1 MAPRAGG
8 EADKIGNRYEAAW
21 AIWHALRCLRESRTA
36 LTVEEFDP
44 DLGKGSEFTFVSKA
58 GTEVHQVKRQSGSAN
73 GWTIKALHAKGIWA
87 VAKDHVAAGRIYYFI
102 SLIGCGALKDLADRA
117 RRAPDLAS
125 FTQHGPSSKDLTA
138 AFTELSAPE
147 ILGSPDVAW
156 KTLAG
161 MRFEVVDEHHLVET
175 NALLASLCLEGADG
189 HLAALA
195 LGDLIVT
202 QLGVKLTKDNLL
214 SLLQAK
220 GIKPIA
226 PQASSDSRERVR
238 AVTDSWRE
246 SVSRELL
253 DPPLPRAEAAKVVE
267 SLRSKDVTM
276 VVGAAGGGKSVVLKQ
291 IVDTIE
297 ANGTQVLA
305 LRLDRVDSF
314 ASTTELG
321 RQLGLDSSPVWALA
335 LAAGDSP
342 SALVIDQLDA
352 VSLASGRLPAN
363 FDAVADLVREA
374 SGLPGMRVIMASR
387 QFDVDNDSRIRDLS
401 SRENVQT
408 VTVNPLPDQ
417 LVDMAVSAM
426 GLNAASLTAKQRDLL
441 RTPLHLAL
449 LSTVAEEGNALDF
462 QTHTDLFDTFWI
474 YKRRV
479 ASQRR
484 PGLRFNEV
492 IQRVATSMSD
502 RQTLSVPAAILDS
515 NELAADADVLISEH
529 ILAPDGKQI
538 AFFHETFFDYA
549 FARQWVTQQESVCD
563 FLTRGEQELFRR
575 GQVRQIL
582 HHLREQDSDRFV
594 DEVQAVLLSPAIRYH
609 VKDAVLALLG
619 ALTAPTADEAAAVL
633 AIAVAHPSF
642 EHRIWQQIRTAAWF
656 SRLNE
661 DGVIR
666 SWLDS
671 DDEGVR
677 NRALDFLPPAAKG
690 SLPEVTRLLTDYE
703 QHRDYPAWLR
713 WVTRFGDVHEN
724 RKLFDLL
731 LDQVRVDALGSHEHE
746 LWMNVYH
753 LAEHEP
759 GWAVELLVAH
769 FIERPDALRL
779 DDDGKV
785 LALKERE
792 HAAVDLIKAAA
803 ESEPLAFSQRL
814 LPFILDVIR
823 LTGYE
828 SHEGSPPADRHFS
841 FRSPVGEHGDSDV
854 DDALFHGM
862 QHALEAMAAIDP
874 QAIRPELE
882 VLAHDEHDSAQFL
895 LYRALMSAGP
905 VYAEWAAELLLES
918 DARLECGYMSNV
930 VWAAREL
937 VRVISPHVRDET
949 HAKLEERFCDLRMRW
964 EQRPNGRY
972 AFDFLSA
979 LDEARLSETGRRRLE
994 EYRRRFNAHEPP
1006 APTGVRGGFVSSP
1019 IATAA
1024 AERMTDDQWL
1034 SAMKKYQT
1042 DDDTNWDDLT
1052 GGARELSQVLQEQV
1066 KQDPLRFSRLA
1077 KRMTP
1082 DLSPAYGDAILMGL
1096 GEADVPA
1103 EGRDEVFDGVRA
1115 IAALGQADNDRWLGM
1130 ALRRHLETVPLDLV
1144 ELIRDRALDSPDPV
1158 DDRPSVTIDRSDGR
1172 NRAKELHMHAINSAR
1187 GSLAETL
1194 GNLLVYDVDG
1204 SRTDLV
1210 RDRLPALAQDPVLAV
1225 RVTAAHTLAAAL
1237 RHARPEAVAAF
1248 QLLIDTD
1255 DVLLATDLVQRL
1267 ILYIG
1272 NVEADVAMPVVK
1284 RMIES
1289 DDPDC
1294 REAGG
1299 RLVARA
1305 GLEWGANDLLS
1316 QALGSDVRVRRGI
1329 ASTCAVLVQ
1338 PTENAD
1344 LAKATLKQLFNDK
1357 DKDVRGNAAEVAPRL
1372 RDHPLGPFIDLLEAL
1387 IDSPAYDEATPQL
1400 LISLQHAPDRVD
1412 GLVLRAARRFMD
1424 EFGADAADI
1433 RTGAAGD
1440 AHYVCELI
1448 VRGLAQSRDTAQ
1460 RSELLDALDRLLELG
1475 VYGIHEAIAA
1485 YERD

>member
-1 MAPRAGG
+1 LAPRAGG

-44 DLGKGSEFTFVSKA
+44 DLGKGSEFTFVSEA
-58 GTEVHQVKRQSGSAN
+58 GTEVHQVKRQIGSAN
-73 GWTIKALHAKGIWA
+73 EWTIKALHAKGIWA
-87 VAKDHVAAGRIYYFI
+87 AAKDHVAAGRIYYFI
-102 SLIGCGALKDLADRA
+102 SLIACGVLKDLADRG

-125 FTQHGPSSKDLTA
+125 FTQHGLSNRDLIA

-175 NALLASLCLEGADG
+175 NALIASLCLEGADG

-214 SLLQAK
+214 SLLHAK
-220 GIKPIA
+220 GIKQIA

-253 DPPLPRAEAAKVVE
+253 DPPLPRAEAAEVVE

-276 VVGAAGGGKSVVLKQ
+276 VVGAAGGGKSAVLKQ

-297 ANGTQVLA
+297 ADGTQVLA

-426 GLNAASLTAKQRDLL
+426 GLIAASLTVNQRELL
-441 RTPLHLAL
+441 RTPLHLVL

-492 IQRVATSMSD
+492 IQRVAAAMSD
-502 RQTLSVPAAILDS
+502 LQTLSVPAAILDS

-538 AFFHETFFDYA
+538 AFFHETFFDYV
-549 FARQWVTQQESVCD
+549 FARQWVTQQESLCD

-594 DEVQAVLLSPAIRYH
+594 DEVQAVLLNPAIRYH

-642 EHRIWQQIRTAAWF
+642 EHRVWQQIRTAAWF

-661 DGVIR
+661 DGVIC

-713 WVTRFGDVHEN
+713 WVTRFGDVHED

-731 LDQVRVDALGSHEHE
+731 LDQVRVDALGGHEQE

-792 HAAVDLIKAAA
+792 HAALDLIKVAA
-803 ESEPLAFSQRL
+803 EREPLAFSQRL
-814 LPFILDVIR
+814 LPFVLDVIR
-823 LTGYE
+823 LTGYG

-841 FRSPVGEHGDSDV
+841 YRSPVGEHGDSV
-854 DDALFHGM
+854 DDALFHGV
-862 QHALEAMAAIDP
+862 QHALEAMAAVDP

-930 VWAAREL
+930 VWATREL

-949 HAKLEERFCDLRMRW
+949 HAKLEERFRDLRMRR

-994 EYRRRFNAHEPP
+994 EYRRRFNAYQPP
-1006 APTGVRGGFVSSP
+1006 APTGVRGGGVNSP
-1019 IATAA
+1019 IATVAA
-1024 AERMTDDQWL
+1024 QRMTDDQWL
-1034 SAMKKYQT
+1034 GAMKKYQT

-1052 GGARELSQVLQEQV
+1052 GGARELSHVLREQV
-1066 KQDPLRFSRLA
+1066 KEDPVRFSRLA
-1077 KRMTP
+1077 KRLTP
-1082 DLSPAYGDAILMGL
+1082 DLNPAYGNAILMGL

-1103 EGRDEVFDGVRA
+1103 DGRDEVFDGVRG
-1115 IAALGQADNDRWLGM
+1115 IAALCQADNDRWLGM
-1130 ALRRHLETVPLDLV
+1130 ALRRQLETVPLDLV
-1144 ELIRDRALDSPDPV
+1144 ELIRDRALNSPDPV
-1158 DDRPSVTIDRSDGR
+1158 DEGPSVTIDRPDGR
-1172 NRAKELHMHAINSAR
+1172 NRVEELHMHAINSAR

-1194 GNLLVYDVDG
+1194 GDLLVYDVDG

-1225 RVTAAHTLAAAL
+1225 RATAAHTIAAAL
-1237 RHARPEAVAAF
+1237 RYARPEAVAAF

-1299 RLVARA
+1299 RLVAHA

-1316 QALGSDVRVRRGI
+1316 EALSSDVRVRRGI

-1338 PTENAD
+1338 PTGNAD
-1344 LAKATLKQLFNDK
+1344 LAKATLKQLFNDE
-1357 DKDVRGNAAEVAPRL
+1357 DTGVRENAAKVAPQL
-1372 RDHPLGPFIDLLEAL
+1372 RDYPLGPFTDLLEAL
-1387 IDSPAYDEATPQL
+1387 IDSPAYDKATPQL

-1424 EFGADAADI
+1424 MFGADAADM